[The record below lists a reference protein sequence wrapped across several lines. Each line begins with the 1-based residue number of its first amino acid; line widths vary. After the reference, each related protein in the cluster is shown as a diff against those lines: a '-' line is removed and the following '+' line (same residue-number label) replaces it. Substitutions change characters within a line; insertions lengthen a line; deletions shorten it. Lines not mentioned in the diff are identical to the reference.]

1 MKYPL
6 IALTALA
13 LSGCNSTDNN
23 TATGTAKL
31 QSNSAAVSSAEASK
45 NTVDK
50 APAQASAQASVQAPQ
65 QDQVSEANL
74 AKASKS
80 AHDNEVLYILAN
92 VPYSQPHIIADNVK
106 NECYQLG
113 SQFSDSLVKYAKAQ
127 RIEIKQVKA
136 ELPQTGKVLQLSI
149 DNVYSGGNAFIGHRK
164 SASVSAKL
172 MIDGKVVDSTSK
184 TRNSAGGFLGGFKG
198 SCSVLAHTVNTLGN
212 DIAKWAKSSKHLL

>member
-23 TATGTAKL
+23 TTASPSNL
-31 QSNSAAVSSAEASK
+31 QTNNAAVSSAEASK
-45 NTVDK
+45 ATTHT
-50 APAQASAQASVQAPQ
+50 APAAAPASAQAPQ
-65 QDQVSEANL
+65 QDSVSKANL
-74 AKASKS
+74 AKAPKS
-80 AHDNEVLYILAN
+80 AQGDEVIYILAN
-92 VPYSQPHIIADNVK
+92 VPYSQPNVIADNVR

-113 SQFSDSLVKYAKAQ
+113 NQFSDSLVKYAKAQ
-127 RIEIKQVKA
+127 RLAIKQVQG
-136 ELPQTGKVLQLSI
+136 ELPQSGKVLQLSI

-198 SCSVLAHTVNTLGN
+198 SCSVLAHTVNTLGS
-212 DIAKWAKSSKHLL
+212 DIAKWAKSSKHF

>member
-6 IALTALA
+6 IAFTALA

-23 TATGTAKL
+23 TTASASNL
-31 QSNSAAVSSAEASK
+31 QSDNASVSSVEASETTT
-45 NTVDK
+45 NK
-50 APAQASAQASVQAPQ
+50 ASAQASAQASVETPQ
-65 QDQVSEANL
+65 QDVVSETKV

-80 AHDNEVLYILAN
+80 LAGNEVLYILTN
-92 VPYSQPHIIADNVK
+92 VPYSNPNIIADNVK
-106 NECYQLG
+106 SECYQLG
-113 SQFSDSLVKYAKAQ
+113 NQFSDSLVKYAKAQ
-127 RIEIKQVKA
+127 RIAIEQVKG

-184 TRNSAGGFLGGFKG
+184 TRNSAGGFFGGFKG

-212 DIAKWAKSSKHLL
+212 DIAKWAKSSKHF